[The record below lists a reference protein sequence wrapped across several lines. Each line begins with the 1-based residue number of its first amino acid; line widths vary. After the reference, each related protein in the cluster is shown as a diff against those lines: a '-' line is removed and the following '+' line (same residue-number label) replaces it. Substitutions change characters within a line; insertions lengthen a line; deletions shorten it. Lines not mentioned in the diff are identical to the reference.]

1 LVRFNFQ
8 KLWWKFIRTLIS
20 EFVAGEFICHVGVAI
35 SNCYPLMNVR
45 FLCKAHNQRRKIHLY
60 LYIILWWLFFVEILF
75 YDLIYILCVSLEK
88 NIEINLNIC
97 FDKFIYLFFFDN
109 LYTHFKSIIYNLYK
123 KTNSCVLL
131 YNKKNNFCPFI
142 FKTKFCFNCPF
153 LLFCKMEIY
162 VQQKTLLWKTGR
174 LFAVYK
180 IYSQDLV
187 SQECQVGNFI
197 PRNKYEIVFG

>member
-1 LVRFNFQ
+1 VFWSNRYLYDISNRYFNSVLIIWFGLIFKNCDENSFVHWYLNLLLVNSFVMLALLYQFAIR
-8 KLWWKFIRTLIS
+8 LWMWGSYARLTIRGVKFICT
-20 EFVAGEFICHVGVAI
+20 C
-35 SNCYPLMNVR
+35 
-45 FLCKAHNQRRKIHLY
+45 
-60 LYIILWWLFFVEILF
+60 ILF
-75 YDLIYILCVSLEK
+75 YDDYFLLKYYFMIWFIYCVSLEK

-162 VQQKTLLWKTGR
+162 VQQKTLLWKT
-174 LFAVYK
+174 
-180 IYSQDLV
+180 
-187 SQECQVGNFI
+187 
-197 PRNKYEIVFG
+197 